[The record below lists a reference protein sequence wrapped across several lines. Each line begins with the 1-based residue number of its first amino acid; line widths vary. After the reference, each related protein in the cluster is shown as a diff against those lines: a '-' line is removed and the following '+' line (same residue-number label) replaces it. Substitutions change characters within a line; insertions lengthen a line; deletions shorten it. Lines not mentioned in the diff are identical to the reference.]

1 MSSRLGSTFA
11 AVIGFGM
18 VDNSYE
24 QDGRHYRDTSDSV
37 SDISSIASSPT
48 TSPTNS
54 PTSHPNLQRRA
65 SESISE
71 PNQIQFRKMPV
82 RRYTLPSKMNPFSLI
97 VGNNNDASTSIT
109 GRLSNTKIWESNRE
123 DSSVQEHVQFGL

>member
-1 MSSRLGSTFA
+1 MSSRIVSTLA
-11 AVIGFGM
+11 GVIGFGV
-18 VDNSYE
+18 VDNSFE
-24 QDGRHYRDTSDSV
+24 QDGRHFRDTSDSV
-37 SDISSIASSPT
+37 SDISSIASSPA

-65 SESISE
+65 SESVAE

-97 VGNNNDASTSIT
+97 VGNNDTTSLA
-109 GRLSNTKIWESNRE
+109 GRMKFWETSRE